1 MEPNTTAAVPTPMPQ
16 EEHLSIYKART
27 LAEHQAVLDLIFSQ
41 MPERQNR
48 ASSTWWFFLLFPEG
62 PEGYG
67 PRQLMFTIATRT
79 GTEMRIAD
87 MPLRGFDL
95 NRPLEDGID
104 RFDAA
109 AVGWYCDGETVHD
122 EYVRHPGLAVMDFNN
137 GTLTCPSGGPEGHR
151 MTFRT
156 PRGGRP
162 TLEAEIVGPCGA
174 AEFETWGDL
183 DAQISSPV
191 VSMDVTTPLGG
202 THYIGWRRLH
212 FRGRFDLP
220 TGPETLQGIGFFQRV
235 CLNVPTFPWKWIWA
249 TFPDQTVFTAYVPY
263 LGLNLFRKGYKF
275 FNSNRLEQA
284 TLPITQSATW
294 IPPGAAEPVKFER
307 MSATPVLGR
316 GPHPYFEIAARNAQG
331 DHIAFTA
338 APYGL
343 SRFFIDRPILGG
355 LVESHWNYNEYMFRM
370 DDLSGSIGGR
380 PISRERNG
388 QAYGSLE
395 YTYGLGL

>member
-1 MEPNTTAAVPTPMPQ
+1 MEPNTSAAHPRQSAAPP
-16 EEHLSIYKART
+16 EEYLSTYKT
-27 LAEHQAVLDLIFSQ
+27 IAEHQAVLDLIFSQ

-48 ASSTWWFFLLFPEG
+48 ASSSWWFFLLFPEG
-62 PEGYG
+62 PDGYG

-79 GTEMRIAD
+79 GKKMRIAD
-87 MPLRGFDL
+87 MPIRGFDL
-95 NRPLEDGID
+95 NRPLADGID

-122 EYVRHPGLAVMDFNN
+122 DYVRHPGMAVMDFAD
-137 GTLTCPSGGPEGHR
+137 GSLTCPSNGADGHR

-162 TLEAEIVGPCGA
+162 TLTAEIVGPCGT

-191 VSMDVTTPLGG
+191 VSMDITTPFGG
-202 THYIGWRRLH
+202 THYIGWRRLN

-249 TFPDQTVFTAYVPY
+249 TFPDQSVFTAYVPY

-275 FNSNRLEQA
+275 FRSNRLEQA
-284 TLPITQSATW
+284 TYSIAQSAAW
-294 IPPGAAEPVKFER
+294 IPPGGSEPIKFER

-316 GPHPYFEIAARNAQG
+316 GPHPHFEIAARNEQG

-370 DDLSGSIGGR
+370 DDLAGSIGGR

>member
-1 MEPNTTAAVPTPMPQ
+1 
-16 EEHLSIYKART
+16 
-27 LAEHQAVLDLIFSQ
+27 
-41 MPERQNR
+41 
-48 ASSTWWFFLLFPEG
+48 
-62 PEGYG
+62 
-67 PRQLMFTIATRT
+67 MFTIAARM
-79 GTEMRIAD
+79 GDRIRITD
-87 MPLRGFDL
+87 VPLRGIDR
-95 NRPLEDGID
+95 NRLLDGGID
-104 RFDAA
+104 RFDAT
-109 AVGWYCDGETVHD
+109 AVGWYCDGHKVHD
-122 EYVRHPGLAVMDFNN
+122 EYIRHAGPATLDFA
-137 GTLTCPSGGPEGHR
+137 GGMLTCPDSGPEGYR
-151 MTFRT
+151 MTFST
-156 PRGGRP
+156 PRNGRP
-162 TLEAEIVGPCGA
+162 ALA
-174 AEFETWGDL
+174 AEVCGPGGSAQFETWGEL

-191 VSMDVTTPLGG
+191 VSMDITTPFGG
-202 THYIGWRRLH
+202 THYIGWRRLN

-284 TLPITQSATW
+284 TLSIAQSATW
-294 IPPGAAEPVKFER
+294 IPPGAADPVKFNR
-307 MSATPVLGR
+307 MSATPLLGG
-316 GPHPYFEIAARNAQG
+316 GPHPQFEIAARNDAG

-343 SRFFIDRPILGG
+343 SRFYIDRPLLGG

-370 DDLSGSIGGR
+370 ENLTGAIGGR
-380 PISRERNG
+380 AISRERNG

>member
-1 MEPNTTAAVPTPMPQ
+1 MESSASPTLTAT
-16 EEHLSIYKART
+16 
-27 LAEHQAVLDLIFSQ
+27 HQSVLDLIFSQ

-48 ASSTWWFFLLFPEG
+48 ASSSWWFFLLFPEG
-62 PEGYG
+62 QDGFG
-67 PRQLMFTIATRT
+67 PRQLMFTIAARA
-79 GTEMRIAD
+79 GREMRITD
-87 MPLRGFDL
+87 VPLRGFDP
-95 NRPLEDGID
+95 NRPISGEID
-104 RFDAA
+104 RFDAT

-122 EYVRHPGLAVMDFNN
+122 EYVRHAGPAVLDFA
-137 GTLTCPSGGPEGHR
+137 GGSLTCPAAGPDGYQ

-156 PRGGRP
+156 PRNGRP
-162 TLEAEIVGPCGA
+162 SLEAKIVGPGGA
-174 AEFETWGDL
+174 AEFETWGEL

-202 THYIGWRRLH
+202 THYIGWRRLN

-220 TGPETLQGIGFFQRV
+220 EGPQTLQGIGFFQRV

-249 TFPDQTVFTAYVPY
+249 AFPDQTIFTAYVPY

-275 FNSNRLEQA
+275 FRSNRLEQA
-284 TLPITQSATW
+284 TLPITQSAAW
-294 IPPGAAEPVKFER
+294 IPPGGVEPVKFNR
-307 MSATPVLGR
+307 MAATPVLGR
-316 GPHPYFEIAARNAQG
+316 GPHPQFEIAARNDRG

-343 SRFFIDRPILGG
+343 SRFYIDRPILGG

-370 DDLSGSIGGR
+370 DDLRGAIDGR
-380 PISRERNG
+380 PLSRANNG